1 MKKYWTTISA
11 LFMVLAIVVAYR
23 EDLQT
28 LPIALKI
35 MMWFVGFVFVV
46 AMYVIDVQERRIKA
60 QQDYID
66 LALWAGVKAVY
77 ANGRRKGF
85 GRNNVG
91 DKVSE

>member
-11 LFMVLAIVVAYR
+11 LFMVLSIVVAYR

-35 MMWFVGFVFVV
+35 MMWFVGFAFVV
-46 AMYVIDVQERRIKA
+46 AMYVIDVQKRRIKA

-66 LALWAGVKAVY
+66 SNLWSALKAVY
-77 ANGRRKGF
+77 VNGNQKGF
-85 GRNNVG
+85 GR
-91 DKVSE
+91 K